1 MLEFVFQFR
10 NFFFELLE
18 EAGHLWPIEAYMRGS
33 RAEFVSFEQRGH
45 RRRNTREHLLRRVRL
60 SRLASASF
68 QPVLFL
74 LTLQSFPV
82 AQNVVRRFSTYLPK
96 HIPRPPPQLLVK

>member
-18 EAGHLWPIEAYMRGS
+18 EASHLCPIEAYMRGS

-45 RRRNTREHLLRRVRL
+45 RRRNTREHRLRRVGL

-68 QPVLFL
+68 QPFLFL
-74 LTLQSFPV
+74 LSLQRFPV
-82 AQNVVRRFSTYLPK
+82 AQTVGRRFCNYIAGTLP
-96 HIPRPPPQLLVK
+96 HPASQ